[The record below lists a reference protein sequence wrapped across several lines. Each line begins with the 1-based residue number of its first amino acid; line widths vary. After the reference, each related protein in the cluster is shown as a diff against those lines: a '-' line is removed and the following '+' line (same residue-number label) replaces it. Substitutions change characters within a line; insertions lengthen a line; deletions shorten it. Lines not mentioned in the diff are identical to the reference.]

1 MNTLNLIEL
10 DSIDTRDK
18 IFISIGLYY
27 TQKGE
32 IVPQYIE
39 WEDGRIFWVEE
50 TQPPIR
56 TTDRSIR
63 EVYPVRIKGSWMYLY
78 YQDPQFFVL
87 SPREQEASPP
97 EEV

>member
-50 TQPPIR
+50 THY
-56 TTDRSIR
+56 
-63 EVYPVRIKGSWMYLY
+63 E
-78 YQDPQFFVL
+78 
-87 SPREQEASPP
+87 
-97 EEV
+97 